1 MSTDNETENPNPDIS
16 PIAED
21 DVPEIEA
28 ICGVIITMSIDGQG
42 INIMPIPN
50 EQGRFER
57 MATMD
62 DVLMLVTAANA
73 HIQGN
78 LAGLKAVNL
87 LEQIKAQGK
96 TNRIVKAGLG
106 RG

>member
-1 MSTDNETENPNPDIS
+1 MIPDEENDKVNPDIS
-16 PIAED
+16 PAVED

-28 ICGVIITMSIDGQG
+28 VCGVIITMSVDGQG

-50 EQGRFER
+50 DQGRFER

-78 LAGLKAVNL
+78 LAGLKTVNL
-87 LEQIKAQGK
+87 IQQIRQEEGK
-96 TNRIVKAGLG
+96 KRVVKAGLG